1 VAIRTLLYEPLCQLL
16 RLFKFVDFKRRAP
29 LKQCIHFLYTAMVTS
44 VYKLNAELAAS
55 LLASTTEMKA
65 TTMQHGKSRRES
77 RSHFAMPGGRG
88 ELIAVLDP

>member
-1 VAIRTLLYEPLCQLL
+1 M
-16 RLFKFVDFKRRAP
+16 RAP

-65 TTMQHGKSRRES
+65 TIAARRLGRVQDSRGKAGLSR
-77 RSHFAMPGGRG
+77 FARAPGG